1 MPHVWMIR
9 HGQASFGTDNYDRL
23 SPLGHRQARMLGEW
37 LAAHGQFPARIMV
50 GTLVRQ
56 RETAEGLAEGLG
68 MGAKTP
74 AFEVHPGLNEH
85 NADSIMRGWVKAGNV
100 HPGHGDRK
108 AHFRALTAA
117 VLGWQAGELVSDE
130 ETFDEWETR
139 IASAI
144 AQAAEGDRPCWCVSS
159 GGVIGQAVRVA
170 TGAPAS
176 TQIRLQM
183 QVKNASF
190 SRLAGRAERLNL
202 LSFNETP
209 HLDGQDDLIT
219 WS

>member
-1 MPHVWMIR
+1 M
-9 HGQASFGTDNYDRL
+9 
-23 SPLGHRQARMLGEW
+23 
-37 LAAHGQFPARIMV
+37 
-50 GTLVRQ
+50 
-56 RETAEGLAEGLG
+56 
-68 MGAKTP
+68 
-74 AFEVHPGLNEH
+74 
-85 NADSIMRGWVKAGNV
+85 
-100 HPGHGDRK
+100 
-108 AHFRALTAA
+108 
-117 VLGWQAGELVSDE
+117 
-130 ETFDEWETR
+130 
-139 IASAI
+139 
-144 AQAAEGDRPCWCVSS
+144 SS